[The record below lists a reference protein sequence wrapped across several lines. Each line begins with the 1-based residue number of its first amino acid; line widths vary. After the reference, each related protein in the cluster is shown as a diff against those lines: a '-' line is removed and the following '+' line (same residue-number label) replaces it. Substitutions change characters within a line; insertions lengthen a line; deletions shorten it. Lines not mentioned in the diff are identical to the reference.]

1 MITSTKN
8 ITWRKKNMTYDK
20 NNQNTNNTIGYEMSN
35 PNMNNMI
42 KVQTL
47 TIYNCTFNYLN

>member
-1 MITSTKN
+1 
-8 ITWRKKNMTYDK
+8 MTYDK
-20 NNQNTNNTIGYEMSN
+20 NNQNTNNTIGYETSN